1 MHAWDAQCSGS
12 VMLPDILREQLTSL
26 AIQMNAIKESLGDF
40 SVGLN
45 THPLHYHAI
54 YQPFMGKQLAA

>member
-1 MHAWDAQCSGS
+1 MHEMPS
-12 VMLPDILREQLTSL
+12 VQAMLCCLKILREQLTSL

-45 THPLHYHAI
+45 THPLHYHTI